1 MDLHSELLSKDEIN
15 NRFLIAVRELLIN
28 KIVSNKAT
36 LADAFGIKPAKLSEI
51 LNERMK
57 AGVDMLAVLCNYYY
71 ISPDWLLMSRGDNI
85 FRKSEKLPPVVVYD
99 GDNEIPSYLNVKD
112 SKSINSTPANNANS
126 DLLTTPLM
134 QLIKDKDITIKEQAE
149 EIGRLKEQIRQLTIE
164 KEKRVSGAA
173 TSHTANAG

>member
-1 MDLHSELLSKDEIN
+1 MDIHDELLSKEGIN
-15 NRFLIAVRELLIN
+15 NRFLIAVRELLVN

-51 LNERMK
+51 LSERMK

-85 FRKSEKLPPVVVYD
+85 FRKSERLPPVVIYD
-99 GDNEIPSYLNVKD
+99 GDNETPSYLNI
-112 SKSINSTPANNANS
+112 KSTKSTTDTHVDNANNDSFTA
-126 DLLTTPLM
+126 PLM

-149 EIGRLKEQIRQLTIE
+149 EIGCLKEQIRQLTIE
-164 KEKRVSGAA
+164 KEKHVSDAA
-173 TSHTANAG
+173 TSHTANAR